1 MKWESLE
8 NRRTNSRL
16 SMTYKIMHNY
26 VDIPRYK
33 FFSPLPPP
41 ARVTRSSQ
49 RVCKHSLGLRERDS
63 VIDYVQASFFYS
75 MPTIW
80 NQLPPCVAEAPS
92 LTSFKALMSRQPL
105 TSLMPSSKAAGQRA
119 A

>member
-92 LTSFKALMSRQPL
+92 LTSFKAQMSRQPL